1 MHSFLQATQS
11 VTNVKVKVKV
21 KVKVNVCAHGGI
33 ASQQTSAQLR
43 IRTRMGKQ
51 QSCNNNDHH
60 RHGAST
66 ILVSAISIVIIS
78 VMLVV

>member
-1 MHSFLQATQS
+1 
-11 VTNVKVKVKV
+11 
-21 KVKVNVCAHGGI
+21 
-33 ASQQTSAQLR
+33 
-43 IRTRMGKQ
+43 MGKQ

-78 VMLVV
+78 VMLVVLVNARDLCPGLITVMMDEQQPCNSDYHDASTILVEQ

>member
-11 VTNVKVKVKV
+11 VTNVKVKV

-33 ASQQTSAQLR
+33 ASQQTSAQTR

-66 ILVSAISIVIIS
+66 ILVEQ
-78 VMLVV
+78 